1 MAAIPIRG
9 QAMRRPTNKYMI
21 AKMGVYTFPDTPRKK
36 ERTPN
41 RQPLDF
47 AVRYWDRVP
56 WPESPVIAIA
66 VTLLFAALFVAS
78 WLERGL

>member
-9 QAMRRPTNKYMI
+9 QAMRRPTNKYMV

-36 ERTPN
+36 ERAPK

-47 AVRYWDRVP
+47 AARSWDRVP
-56 WPESPVIAIA
+56 WLESPVVAIA
-66 VTLLFAALFVAS
+66 GTILFGALFAIALI
-78 WLERGL
+78 GG